1 MLEQTE
7 VVFGRIIIS
16 MMRVG
21 QIEVHVARTV
31 FQSIVYIHAGPQVG
45 FIACA
50 ISESGTNLIDPRPN
64 AAAVG
69 TLLKRL
75 DMGSPAVSDAYTSLS
90 LLSMARRASQDIFL
104 VDDLL
109 DGLLWL
115 GLDTILTR
123 RDKTAIV
130 VQWPGHSTTIEGRSA
145 DGGTVLPESLSV
157 AQAEQ
162 LVADLGFN
170 WGEFRFAYNLTRG
183 S

>member
-1 MLEQTE
+1 
-7 VVFGRIIIS
+7 
-16 MMRVG
+16 
-21 QIEVHVARTV
+21 
-31 FQSIVYIHAGPQVG
+31 
-45 FIACA
+45 
-50 ISESGTNLIDPRPN
+50 
-64 AAAVG
+64 
-69 TLLKRL
+69 
-75 DMGSPAVSDAYTSLS
+75 
-90 LLSMARRASQDIFL
+90 MARRASQDIFL

-130 VQWPGHSTTIEGRSA
+130 VQRPGHSTTIEGRSA